1 MKKNKSFDTFL
12 IGKIVDLV
20 VLDEKIARDTDW
32 YNWFNYKKNTELLE
46 TGKFPNTIEKQVKYL
61 KKHIASKKE
70 IKSNK
75 QTDNK
80 IQLGVV
86 VKKSSQLVGMVAAY
100 NFNYFSRTCTLSLV
114 IDMKKN
120 LINRLEIFKESQDLI
135 IDHLFFTMNFRKLYS
150 AATSEKISILTQKI
164 WGFEREG
171 VLKNHDYVNGKYLD
185 CYLLGLFKDKW
196 EKKNGN

>member
-12 IGKIVDLV
+12 IGKVVDLV
-20 VLDEKIARDTDW
+20 VLDEKIARDSDW

-61 KKHIASKKE
+61 KKNIATKKE

-86 VKKSSQLVGMVAAY
+86 VNKSSQLVGMVAAY

-171 VLKNHDYVNGKYLD
+171 ILKDHDYVNGKYLD

>member
-12 IGKIVDLV
+12 IGKVVDLV
-20 VLDEKIARDTDW
+20 VLDEKIARDSDW

-61 KKHIASKKE
+61 KKNIATKKE

-171 VLKNHDYVNGKYLD
+171 ILKDHDYVNGKYLD